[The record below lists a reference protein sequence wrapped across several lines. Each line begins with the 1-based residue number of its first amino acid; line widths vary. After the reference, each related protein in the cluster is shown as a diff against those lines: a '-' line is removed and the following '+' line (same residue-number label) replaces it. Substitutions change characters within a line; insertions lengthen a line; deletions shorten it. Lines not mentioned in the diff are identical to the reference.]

1 MAQDCTVAKSW
12 YTLHPA
18 ITMTL
23 PSVKRPGVL
32 LTASGILRSRTMPST
47 LEPVTVVL
55 QDVLG

>member
-1 MAQDCTVAKSW
+1 
-12 YTLHPA
+12 
-18 ITMTL
+18 MTL